1 MRMTKAFTYNFPAN
15 AINLGSNFTPFTQ
28 ASLTA
33 SQNMT
38 QYTTNAALQQA
49 FNMWSSV
56 VDVSYKPGSSLNNQ
70 ISFGNWFNALNGSA
84 TTLGVTNSPDFN
96 TATNFWIFLNTRNGA
111 IVNSPT
117 TQNWGVY
124 NLAHELGH
132 PLLGAGHPNNGAP
145 TSDLRISIMAYPSY
159 TPTTIGTGG
168 TINVPNPDVKIPLTP
183 GMSDISLLQNG
194 GTNPLNGK
202 VITALGASTISNGND
217 SYDFAQATLLGVT
230 TGTVKLGTANTLTL
244 NGVALPATPVLPIN
258 IAPKDAVMTIY
269 DSNGTDT
276 INAAGVSSS
285 VYINLIEGQFSS
297 IGANKNTAPSGAI
310 GSIGYGVEYNVGIA
324 FGAKIEN
331 ASGGL
336 VNDYL
341 VGNVQNNTL
350 DGGAGADTLEGGAGD
365 DIYYVD
371 NIGDVVN
378 ETATGGLNDK
388 VITSVNYNLP
398 TNVEKLEFTGTA
410 AVNTT
415 GNAQNN
421 TLTGNSGNNSLTGL
435 GGNDILDGGA
445 GIDTSNYGGAAIG
458 YSFTYNAG
466 VITVKDINLTNG
478 DDGID
483 TLSQIEILHFTDKD
497 MNLNGFDGL
506 RYIASYGDLITAYG
520 TNSAAG
526 LNHYIVAGFNEGR
539 STSFN
544 GLNYIASY
552 ADLMNA
558 FGANAAAGV
567 NHFISS
573 GYTEGRKTSFDAE
586 WYLAKYAD
594 IRNAFGTNLDA
605 ATTHY
610 IQFGRND
617 GHVFITSGN
626 DVLTGS
632 AIADKLNGY
641 AGNDTLQGGA
651 GNDILDGGAGKDL
664 LTGGA
669 GKDVFDFNLTT
680 DTSSTNLPAG
690 GNADV
695 ISDFSQADLDIIDL
709 ATIDANVNLAGNQA
723 FNFIGNDVAFSN
735 IAGQLRFATASNTM
749 FGDVNGD
756 GVADFQVL
764 LTGVTSLQASDFNL

>member
-1 MRMTKAFTYNFPAN
+1 
-15 AINLGSNFTPFTQ
+15 
-28 ASLTA
+28 
-33 SQNMT
+33 
-38 QYTTNAALQQA
+38 
-49 FNMWSSV
+49 
-56 VDVSYKPGSSLNNQ
+56 
-70 ISFGNWFNALNGSA
+70 
-84 TTLGVTNSPDFN
+84 
-96 TATNFWIFLNTRNGA
+96 
-111 IVNSPT
+111 
-117 TQNWGVY
+117 
-124 NLAHELGH
+124 
-132 PLLGAGHPNNGAP
+132 
-145 TSDLRISIMAYPSY
+145 
-159 TPTTIGTGG
+159 
-168 TINVPNPDVKIPLTP
+168 
-183 GMSDISLLQNG
+183 
-194 GTNPLNGK
+194 
-202 VITALGASTISNGND
+202 
-217 SYDFAQATLLGVT
+217 
-230 TGTVKLGTANTLTL
+230 
-244 NGVALPATPVLPIN
+244 
-258 IAPKDAVMTIY
+258 
-269 DSNGTDT
+269 
-276 INAAGVSSS
+276 
-285 VYINLIEGQFSS
+285 
-297 IGANKNTAPSGAI
+297 
-310 GSIGYGVEYNVGIA
+310 
-324 FGAKIEN
+324 
-331 ASGGL
+331 
-336 VNDYL
+336 
-341 VGNVQNNTL
+341 
-350 DGGAGADTLEGGAGD
+350 
-365 DIYYVD
+365 
-371 NIGDVVN
+371 
-378 ETATGGLNDK
+378 
-388 VITSVNYNLP
+388 
-398 TNVEKLEFTGTA
+398 
-410 AVNTT
+410 
-415 GNAQNN
+415 
-421 TLTGNSGNNSLTGL
+421 
-435 GGNDILDGGA
+435 
-445 GIDTSNYGGAAIG
+445 
-458 YSFTYNAG
+458 
-466 VITVKDINLTNG
+466 
-478 DDGID
+478 
-483 TLSQIEILHFTDKD
+483 